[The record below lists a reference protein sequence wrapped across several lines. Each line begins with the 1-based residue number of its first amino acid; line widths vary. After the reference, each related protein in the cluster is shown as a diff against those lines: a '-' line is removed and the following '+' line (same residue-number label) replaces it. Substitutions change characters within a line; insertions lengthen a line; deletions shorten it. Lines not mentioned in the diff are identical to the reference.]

1 MASTDKLVSTGGV
14 AGFVQAVLAPEL
26 AVMVVKD
33 DMKVDDE
40 QAREI
45 LRESSEVGNLLHE
58 EEDEVI
64 KDEQETQ
71 LEAEE

>member
-1 MASTDKLVSTGGV
+1 
-14 AGFVQAVLAPEL
+14 
-26 AVMVVKD
+26 MVVKD

-45 LRESSEVGNLLHE
+45 LNESSEVGNLLNE

-64 KDEQETQ
+64 KDELETQ
-71 LEAEE
+71 VGPEQ